1 VSLEHDPIRHRREP
15 LRRIAY
21 TVGEWSQ
28 ITGLSRPTIYR
39 MMARGELRFVQF
51 GRTRRIPAEEKV
63 RLGLTS
69 EI

>member
-1 VSLEHDPIRHRREP
+1 
-15 LRRIAY
+15 
-21 TVGEWSQ
+21 
-28 ITGLSRPTIYR
+28 

-51 GRTRRIPAEEKV
+51 GRTRRIPAEEKI